1 MIVTRYHISLQNKW
15 NDFLKN
21 AKNYHFFF
29 HRSYLSYHEDQFED
43 YSLLI
48 YDKKEKLIAMLP
60 ANIDN
65 YILYSHQG
73 LTFGGFIVND
83 NMKTEIM
90 LDIFEA
96 VQTFLKIHSIQKVI
110 YKAIPYIH
118 HIKPAQE
125 DLYALFIQNA
135 SLIQRDIGATVY
147 LDQPIKYSNGRKWS
161 LKKAKNEGFIIE
173 ESRDFSSFWS
183 LLEEILKQQ
192 HDAKPVHSL
201 NEIEFLTSIFP
212 ENIKLYLTKKEGKL
226 FAGAITFDN
235 PEISHL
241 QYVANSNEGR
251 KIGALDFLIDHL
263 IQKVYKE
270 KKYFDFGT
278 SNEENGRYLNK
289 GLIDQK
295 ERFGA
300 SAVVCDRYKWVLA

>member
-1 MIVTRYHISLQNKW
+1 MTVKRYEASLKTKW
-15 NDFLKN
+15 NNFLNN

-29 HRSYLSYHEDQFED
+29 HRNYLSYHDDRFED
-43 YSLLI
+43 HSLLI
-48 YDKKEKLIAMLP
+48 YNKKEKLLAILP

-65 YILYSHQG
+65 HILYSHQG

-90 LDIFEA
+90 LEIFKA
-96 VQTFLKIHSIQKVI
+96 VQTFLKTQGIQKVI
-110 YKAIPYIH
+110 YKAMPYIH

-135 SLIQRDIGATVY
+135 SLIQRDIGATIY
-147 LDQPIKYSNGRKWS
+147 MDQPIKYSNGRKWS
-161 LKKAKNEGFIIE
+161 LRNAKNEGFVVE
-173 ESRDFSSFWS
+173 ESRDFTSFWN
-183 LLEEILKQQ
+183 LLKEILKQQ
-192 HDAKPVHSL
+192 HDAKPAHSVD
-201 NEIEFLTSIFP
+201 EIIQLASSFP
-212 ENIKLYLTKKEGKL
+212 KNIKLYLTKKEGNVL
-226 FAGAITFDN
+226 AGAIIFDN

-251 KIGALDFLIDHL
+251 KTGALDFLIDHL
-263 IQKVYKE
+263 IQKVYRE

-278 SNEENGRYLNK
+278 SNEDNGRYLNK

-300 SAVVCDRYKWVLA
+300 RAVAYDRYEWALT

>member
-1 MIVTRYHISLQNKW
+1 MIVKRYNASLQNKW

-29 HRSYLSYHEDQFED
+29 HRNYLSYHEDQFED

-65 YILYSHQG
+65 HILYSHQG
-73 LTFGGFIVND
+73 LTFGGFIIND

-96 VQTFLKIHSIQKVI
+96 VQTFLKIHSIKKVI

-118 HIKPAQE
+118 HSKPAQE

-161 LKKAKNEGFIIE
+161 LKKAKNQGFIIE

-212 ENIKLYLTKKEGKL
+212 QNIKLYLTKKEGKL
-226 FAGAITFDN
+226 LAGAITFDN

-263 IQKVYKE
+263 IQQVYKE

-278 SNEENGRYLNK
+278 SNEKNGRYLNK

-300 SAVVCDRYKWVLA
+300 RAVVCDRYEWRLT

>member
-1 MIVTRYHISLQNKW
+1 MTVKRYEASLQTNW
-15 NDFLKN
+15 NDFLNN

-29 HRSYLSYHEDQFED
+29 HRNYLSYHDDRFED

-48 YDKKEKLIAMLP
+48 YDKKEKLLAMLP
-60 ANIDN
+60 GNIDN
-65 YILYSHQG
+65 HILYSHQG
-73 LTFGGFIVND
+73 LTFGGFIVQD

-90 LDIFEA
+90 LEIFEE
-96 VQTFLKIHSIQKVI
+96 VQTFLKTQGIQKVI
-110 YKAIPYIH
+110 YKAMPYIH

-135 SLIQRDIGATVY
+135 SLIQRDIGATIY
-147 LDQPIKYSNGRKWS
+147 MDQPIKYSNGRKWS
-161 LKKAKNEGFIIE
+161 LRNAKNEGFVVK
-173 ESRDFSSFWS
+173 ESRDFTSFWN
-183 LLEEILKQQ
+183 LLKEILKQQ
-192 HDAKPVHSL
+192 HDAKPAHSL
-201 NEIEFLTSIFP
+201 DEIVQLASIFP
-212 ENIKLYLTKKEGKL
+212 KNIKLYITQKEGNIL
-226 FAGAITFDN
+226 AGAIIFDN

-263 IQKVYKE
+263 IQKIYKE

-278 SNEENGRYLNK
+278 SNEDNGRYLNK

-300 SAVVCDRYKWVLA
+300 RAVAYDRYEWALT